1 LLFPPPFFAILI
13 LMLSFIYSKFSYDL
27 GIDLGTSNTIVF
39 AIGKGIIINEP
50 TVVAI
55 NKKTKEHTQI
65 TEQSFNKHNADGA
78 DSNIFE
84 YNKQFLA
91 TLMKNFNDITGKLN
105 EMFSGISYI
114 TGNLGNIGDVFL
126 KIQEFQQKTQVLSL
140 NAGIVAARAG
150 EHGKA
155 FSIISREI
163 KGLSEKIDGSLIEI
177 NGLIKNTIHH
187 STTILSNIESSVQE
201 NIDISDNAEK
211 RINEMLTLMDM
222 QISSM
227 SEGFENFKAM
237 TEHISKSIGQIVV
250 SIQFQDITRQRL
262 EHVITPLND
271 LYEELSGSYSSI
283 SKKESVN
290 SVSDKGNVEAWMN
303 SMYTME
309 HEREIMKKVLGN

>member
-1 LLFPPPFFAILI
+1 
-13 LMLSFIYSKFSYDL
+13 
-27 GIDLGTSNTIVF
+27 
-39 AIGKGIIINEP
+39 
-50 TVVAI
+50 
-55 NKKTKEHTQI
+55 
-65 TEQSFNKHNADGA
+65 
-78 DSNIFE
+78 
-84 YNKQFLA
+84 
-91 TLMKNFNDITGKLN
+91 
-105 EMFSGISYI
+105 
-114 TGNLGNIGDVFL
+114 
-126 KIQEFQQKTQVLSL
+126 
-140 NAGIVAARAG
+140 
-150 EHGKA
+150 
-155 FSIISREI
+155 
-163 KGLSEKIDGSLIEI
+163 
-177 NGLIKNTIHH
+177 
-187 STTILSNIESSVQE
+187 
-201 NIDISDNAEK
+201 
-211 RINEMLTLMDM
+211 MLTLMDM